1 MRSKTRVNIS
11 WLSGFLALLLALLLA
26 ACGGQTSGGSG
37 GGGGGSGGGGGGGG
51 GGGSPDFTIALSPT
65 SLTVPQGTSRNT
77 TLTLTPQNGFA
88 GTVTLSLVDTS
99 NNPVTG
105 ITLSPTSFT
114 VSASNPTNQTLTVNV
129 AGSVATGSYS
139 LKVKAVSGSIN
150 KEASLSLSVT
160 AGGGGG
166 GGPTQVTVRVSDPGG
181 SGYTGYYLDSNQT
194 SWQALNFSANQATFN
209 VTGSRYGVAVVCSSA
224 SIQVYLLT
232 VGESNQISLSC
243 SPGGPPTGPLIL
255 VSVDASQISSAVA
268 PGDEVV
274 VNGVFSS
281 PPTTLS
287 SALRASVSYR
297 KDTSGPT
304 DLVVGIYQPSSSW
317 PRSLKA
323 IKVVRNV
330 AASNPTVTFVPSD
343 LTNAQSV
350 SLTNLPPASFSRSA
364 AYSYVTASNTG
375 FGDVRVSDA
384 SYLPVAGFQSG
395 DRYISFTEAI
405 QGSYGTGSGNG
416 QRVIAFKGHAT
427 PPTSAAFAT
436 PWPTGALST
445 NAASLPRVSG
455 LSYSGAIA
463 YGIFYSRGLSWL
475 DTTVSSGYLAG
486 ATDFDFA
493 SLSSLLSTVGYTP
506 PSNGSQASIQVEAL
520 VSPMGLRRS
529 LDFISAF
536 GSPAIFGSLTSD
548 LDIQLA
554 GASRREY
561 IVGGGTVTFP

>member
-1 MRSKTRVNIS
+1 MRRKTRIGPS
-11 WLSGFLALLLALLLA
+11 WLGLLVPLALLLA

-364 AYSYVTASNTG
+364 EYSYVTASNTG
-375 FGDVRVSDA
+375 VGNVRVSDA

-475 DTTVSSGYLAG
+475 GTTVSSGYLAG

-536 GSPAIFGSLTSD
+536 GSPAIFTSD

>member
-1 MRSKTRVNIS
+1 MQRKTRIGSS
-11 WLSGFLALLLALLLA
+11 WPVGLLVLLSLLLA

-37 GGGGGSGGGGGGGG
+37 GGGGGSGGGGG

-77 TLTLTPQNGFA
+77 TLTLTPQNGFT
-88 GTVTLSLVDTS
+88 GTVNLSLVDAGT

-114 VSASNPTNQTLTVNV
+114 VSASNPTNPTLTVNV

-150 KEASLSLSVT
+150 KEASLSLTVS
-160 AGGGGG
+160 AAGGGG
-166 GGPTQVTVRVSDPGG
+166 GGPTQVTVRVSDPRG

-243 SPGGPPTGPLIL
+243 FPGGSPTGPLIL

-375 FGDVRVSDA
+375 VGDVRVSDA

-536 GSPAIFGSLTSD
+536 GSPAIFTSD